1 MTYRI
6 RLAEW
11 AAASILGAWAYGPG
25 LALAQDPPTASPA
38 GQAWTPAKLPD
49 GQPDVQGYWTAG
61 GTVVVGG
68 KAVPTRGGTYSITG
82 GPLGGGGEAEV
93 LDNAK
98 LLKEGKPLPSWPS
111 KVVDPE
117 DGQIPYQPW
126 ARARQKYIEA
136 NVDHPTKQ
144 EHLDPQ
150 ERCFLDGP
158 IRDTF
163 HYEFKIEQYPGYV
176 LILHDGYRWIP
187 LDNRAHPSQAIKLWN
202 SDSRGHWEGNTLVV
216 DVANSNSKSRL
227 DRSGNFASDK
237 VHIVERYIFNEPNA
251 FTYEATV
258 EDPSVYTRPWKVAN
272 IGDAR
277 SLAIHPAT
285 TTHSQLT
292 PEEQIASGV
301 SDSYVRLSV
310 GLEHIDDIIED
321 LEQALTAAGARA
333 EAA

>member
-1 MTYRI
+1 MTHTNRFAV
-6 RLAEW
+6 R
-11 AAASILGAWAYGPG
+11 AAASVLSASIYWPA
-25 LALAQDPPTASPA
+25 LALAQSAPPAALSTAWA
-38 GQAWTPAKLPD
+38 PAKLPD

-61 GTVVVGG
+61 GTVDVGG
-68 KAVPTRGGTYSITG
+68 KQVPTRGGTYSITG

-98 LLKEGKPLPSWPS
+98 LLKEGKPLPVWPS
-111 KVVDPE
+111 KVVDPA

-126 ARARQKYIEA
+126 ARAKQKSIEA
-136 NVDHPTKQ
+136 NVDQPTRQ

-187 LDNRAHPSQAIKLWN
+187 LDDRPHPDQAIKLWN

-216 DVANSNSKSRL
+216 DVANSNSKGRL

-237 VHIVERYIFNEPNA
+237 VHIVERYIFNAPNA

-258 EDPSVYTRPWKVAN
+258 EDPSVYTRPWKVSSKL
-272 IGDAR
+272 IR
-277 SLAIHPAT
+277 
-285 TTHSQLT
+285 THVHE
-292 PEEQIASGV
+292 PDYERWEEECWEHERNTKA
-301 SDSYVRLSV
+301 LS
-310 GLEHIDDIIED
+310 DDID
-321 LEQALTAAGARA
+321 RANGRQAQATAPGH
-333 EAA
+333 AADTASR